1 MVITSRG
8 VVITGSYAERW
19 SRDGAL
25 KWLEIY
31 NKRRACGSSMPL
43 LDLFSGVFDWLVGLP
58 ALLAGLYVV
67 VSVLKPIL
75 LLAFGLAMFLLIE

>member
-31 NKRRACGSSMPL
+31 NKRRACGSMPL

-58 ALLAGLYVV
+58 ALLAGLYVI

>member
-1 MVITSRG
+1 
-8 VVITGSYAERW
+8 
-19 SRDGAL
+19 
-25 KWLEIY
+25 
-31 NKRRACGSSMPL
+31 MPL

-67 VSVLKPIL
+67 VSVLKLIL